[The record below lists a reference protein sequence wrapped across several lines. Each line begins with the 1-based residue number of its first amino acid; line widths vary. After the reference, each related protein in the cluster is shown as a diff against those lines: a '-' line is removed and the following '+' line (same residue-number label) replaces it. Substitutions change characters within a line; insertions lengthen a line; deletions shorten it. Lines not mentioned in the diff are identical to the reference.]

1 MCNDCINDLKNN
13 RRSIYK
19 RILNLNN
26 IKKLISYSLGLDD
39 NNDDNLRYPYYSC
52 ELLCSPCILKFSKS
66 IKHIIDAINFE
77 KKMNNQ
83 KENQETE
90 FFENLKNE
98 NDEIFY
104 YDEASENVEEK
115 KSELADF
122 MNEEIYDFEK
132 DKLIQSELQK
142 TTMRTAENSNFEKEE
157 TNIIDEILET
167 IFSFLD
173 STLLEC
179 ETYVGYFNKIINY
192 LMINEPI
199 ITTKFIFENNKNII
213 TKFSE
218 HMNND
223 SIQNIFENLLNYLSD
238 QEESNKGP
246 SQFNSIIMNLLKD
259 INNITQKDIKDDINL
274 YYKDKNKIDFIC
286 ELIINTLINNTSKN
300 FIQLI
305 LPSTNNNNF
314 MDLIKSLIS
323 DAVKPKFNENHHK
336 KNVIINLIEVLGQ
349 INSIIMHSKKIVNN
363 KLNEDMAFFNEHYKK
378 IKAFEYQYFS
388 RKTINY
394 DDIFSAFDKNNKL
407 NNSYISIIKD
417 IYGLII
423 NDIKNNY
430 NNKNVKSLMFLYEWK
445 YILSSLK
452 LFIFQFYAF
461 KNFDIIDGTNDF
473 YDKELFDLS
482 IKLYFQSNTNNIY
495 QNIFIDIIKLI
506 NYEKTPKY
514 LINDF
519 IEKQHLFIDDIKK
532 IVNEKNKY
540 NILLGL
546 DIQILLLFYNSFN
559 PASIDFYNKL
569 KNLNSNNNLDILEQF
584 MISIKP
590 NFERQLKE
598 NYIFTEMEIFDG
610 LNYSKDSADTFD
622 GNDMENSEKMKKYS
636 LKTIVKNYIEN
647 LSFLFTIKK
656 LNSSTKSKLNSE
668 QSVKEYSTGENGSK
682 ITIKETKETIIDK
695 NNQIS
700 YEIAFDYEDKKEK
713 NLKIINDEQI

>member
-1 MCNDCINDLKNN
+1 MFQGCHELEYLDLSNFNTSNVTNMEYMFNNCYKLKNIKFSNKFNTIKVTSMERMFEACNELEYLNLSDFNTLNVTNMKYMFNECNLLNEIKSPNKFITDKVISTEGMFQGCSELKDLDLSSFDASNVKYKKFMFNKCDKLKNINSNVKPARKKENKSSITIEINIYQVKDKFKKNELSIIDVLMCNDCINDLKNN

-77 KKMNNQ
+77 KKINCPQ
-83 KENQETE
+83 ENQETE
-90 FFENLKNE
+90 FIENLKNE
-98 NDEIFY
+98 NDEIFD
-104 YDEASENVEEK
+104 YDEVSENVEEK

-142 TTMRTAENSNFEKEE
+142 STMRTAENSNFEKEE
-157 TNIIDEILET
+157 TNIINEILET

-238 QEESNKGP
+238 QEESNAGP
-246 SQFNSIIMNLLKD
+246 SQFNSIIMNLFED
-259 INNITQKDIKDDINL
+259 INNILKKDIKDDINL

-305 LPSTNNNNF
+305 LPSTDGNDFMNF
-314 MDLIKSLIS
+314 IKSLIS
-323 DAVKPKFNENHHK
+323 DAVKPKFNENNHK

-378 IKAFEYQYFS
+378 IKTFEYQYFS

-473 YDKELFDLS
+473 YD
-482 IKLYFQSNTNNIY
+482 YY
-495 QNIFIDIIKLI
+495 
-506 NYEKTPKY
+506 
-514 LINDF
+514 
-519 IEKQHLFIDDIKK
+519 
-532 IVNEKNKY
+532 
-540 NILLGL
+540 
-546 DIQILLLFYNSFN
+546 
-559 PASIDFYNKL
+559 
-569 KNLNSNNNLDILEQF
+569 
-584 MISIKP
+584 
-590 NFERQLKE
+590 
-598 NYIFTEMEIFDG
+598 
-610 LNYSKDSADTFD
+610 
-622 GNDMENSEKMKKYS
+622 
-636 LKTIVKNYIEN
+636 
-647 LSFLFTIKK
+647 
-656 LNSSTKSKLNSE
+656 
-668 QSVKEYSTGENGSK
+668 
-682 ITIKETKETIIDK
+682 
-695 NNQIS
+695 
-700 YEIAFDYEDKKEK
+700 
-713 NLKIINDEQI
+713 